1 VSQGDRLER
10 AGLEEGEKPEEEE
23 LEAEETLKRMGIEVV
38 EEDEE
43 LEGEVEYRRVSTEAR
58 VQKMVEE
65 HGKCRTSYILRVAY
79 GMDYAR
85 IARLLGANVSTV
97 RSCVAYY
104 RKRDMHAELSLAPP
118 LEAFKRYG
126 ELCGRDAY
134 SLECQMLEAEMF
146 MYNVARNAAPP
157 TIFWS
162 VFLRAASIHRLVF
175 PEVYTLLEAYAKAGR
190 ADFRELLRA
199 YRPRGS
205 ERWVAGDGVVA
216 YVYTVL
222 ELAHYMLGYRSYR
235 YSERLREAIG
245 ELTGKPEK
253 DPLGSRIAPLTLQ
266 VSLKVNTVVGSMWS
280 RVLGKERQLYEELLA
295 ALEERKGKRG

>member
-1 VSQGDRLER
+1 VSVV
-10 AGLEEGEKPEEEE
+10 AEEEE
-23 LEAEETLKRMGIEVV
+23 LEV
-38 EEDEE
+38 EEEE
-43 LEGEVEYRRVSTEAR
+43 EEEVEYRRVSTEAW

-65 HGKCRTSYILRVAY
+65 HGKCRTSYILRVVY

-85 IARLLGANVSTV
+85 IARLLEANVSTV

-104 RKRDMHAELSLAPP
+104 RKRDKHVELQLAPP
-118 LEAFKRYG
+118 LEVFKKYP
-126 ELCGRDAY
+126 ELCRDVY
-134 SLECQMLEAEMF
+134 GVECQVLEVEMF
-146 MYNVARNAAPP
+146 MYNVALKAAPA

-295 ALEERKGKRG
+295 VLEERKGKRG